1 MATIA
6 THNGSKVCRDHNIRN
21 PKVTQKEN
29 HIDPNGHYEIWH
41 DEKIREAY
49 KRIFGE
55 ALKEYN
61 DRQTR
66 EERKISNYYNKVAKD
81 SKKHVAY
88 EMIYGVYGKDVSDE
102 IKKEILQEFH
112 RTWKERNPSLEIIGA
127 YYHADEQGE
136 QHVHVDYVPVGKGY
150 SKGMAVQNGLNK
162 ALDEMGFRTIT
173 KAETAQ
179 IQWER
184 RENKYLEQLCRQRGI
199 DVERPKDG
207 KREHEEKEEYQ
218 NRKDRER
225 LQREVDQLENKKTA
239 IQKDIQDLKEQKGPI
254 GRIGPLKEEIRE
266 LRVESKNKDRE
277 IAGLK
282 IEKANLKDE
291 NTVLKDRLER
301 KKEQQPSIDAVI
313 ENEKYKARY
322 TYLRK
327 WADKVLDFI
336 QKHAPN
342 FYQAI
347 VDRFGRG
354 ELDQDI
360 KNERSEAPRSDFEA
374 R

>member
-21 PKVTQKEN
+21 PKVTSKES
-29 HIDPNGHYEIWH
+29 HIDPNGKYEIWH

-88 EMIYGVYGKDVSDE
+88 EMIYGVYGKDVSE
-102 IKKEILQEFH
+102 ENKKEILQEFF
-112 RTWKERNPSLEIIGA
+112 RTWKERNPSLEVVGA

-150 SKGMAVQNGLNK
+150 SKGMSVQNGLNK
-162 ALDEMGFRTIT
+162 ALEEMGFRTIT

-254 GRIGPLKEEIRE
+254 GRTGPLKERIRI
-266 LRVESKNKDRE
+266 LESEGRSKDRE
-277 IAGLK
+277 IAGLNV
-282 IEKANLKDE
+282 ENANLKGE
-291 NTVLKDRLER
+291 NTVLKDRIER
-301 KKEQQPSIDAVI
+301 HKAQQPSIEETIDRVT
-313 ENEKYKARY
+313 YKDRY
-322 TYLRK
+322 AFLRK
-327 WADKVLDFI
+327 WADKFLDFVA
-336 QKHAPN
+336 KHAPKLFHDFVSRN
-342 FYQAI
+342 
-347 VDRFGRG
+347 GRG
-354 ELDQDI
+354 EIEQDI
-360 KNERSEAPRSDFEA
+360 KNERSEASKNDFEA

>member
-6 THNGSKVCRDHNIRN
+6 THNGSKLCRDHNIRN
-21 PKVTQKEN
+21 PKVTQKES

-102 IKKEILQEFH
+102 TKKEILQDFFG
-112 RTWKERNPSLEIIGA
+112 TWKERNPSLELIGA

-162 ALDEMGFRTIT
+162 ALEEMGFRTIT

-184 RENKYLEQLCRQRGI
+184 RENKYLEQLCRERGI
-199 DVERPKDG
+199 NVERPKDG
-207 KREHEEKEEYQ
+207 KREHEETEEFKKNQDKKKLEKEIE
-218 NRKDRER
+218 
-225 LQREVDQLENKKTA
+225 QLENKKIA
-239 IQKDIQDLKEQKGPI
+239 IQKDLKSQKGPI
-254 GRIGPLKEEIRE
+254 GRIGPWKDENYQLRAEIG
-266 LRVESKNKDRE
+266 NKDRE

-282 IEKANLKDE
+282 IEKERLNSE
-291 NTVLKDRLER
+291 NAVLKDRIER
-301 KKEQQPSIDAVI
+301 NKARQPSIDAVI

-360 KNERSEAPRSDFEA
+360 KNERPEASKNDFEA